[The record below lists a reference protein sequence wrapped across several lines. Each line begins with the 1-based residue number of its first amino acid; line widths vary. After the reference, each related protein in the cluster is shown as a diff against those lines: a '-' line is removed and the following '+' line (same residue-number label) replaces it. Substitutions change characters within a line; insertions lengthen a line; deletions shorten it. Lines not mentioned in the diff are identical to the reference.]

1 MSGWA
6 QIISYSSFPPVR
18 KRLGPNLLEEEMGT
32 EAGQYHGLIV
42 SKFLC
47 CNPNPKV
54 MVLGGGAFRR

>member
-18 KRLGPNLLEEEMGT
+18 KRPGPNLLEEEMGT